1 MTTKAATIAVYAG
14 TFDPIT
20 LGHEDITRRAATLFD
35 RIIIA
40 IADSKSKKP
49 LFTLDERI
57 EIAREAFADIPT
69 IDVMGFSGILMNFVR
84 QQGARVVVRGVRS
97 VTDFDYEFQLAGM
110 NRNMYPEVET
120 IFLTPGEKHAYVSAT
135 LVREISLLG
144 GDASQFVSPRVAA
157 RLAERVRQRQ
167 AL

>member
-1 MTTKAATIAVYAG
+1 MTTKAVYAG

-20 LGHEDITRRAATLFD
+20 LGHEDITRRAATMFD
-35 RIIIA
+35 SIIIA

-57 EIAREAFADIPT
+57 AIAHEAFADTPNVE
-69 IDVMGFSGILMNFVR
+69 VMGFSGILMNFVR

-110 NRNMYPEVET
+110 NRNLYPEVET

-135 LVREISLLG
+135 LVREIAMLG
-144 GDASQFVSPRVAA
+144 GDASQFVSPNVAA
-157 RLAERVRQRQ
+157 RLAQKRKG
-167 AL
+167 

>member
-1 MTTKAATIAVYAG
+1 MTTKAVYAG

-35 RIIIA
+35 SIIIA

-57 EIAREAFADIPT
+57 AIAREAFADTPNVE
-69 IDVMGFSGILMNFVR
+69 VMGFSGILMNFVR

-110 NRNMYPEVET
+110 NRSLYPEVET

-135 LVREISLLG
+135 LVREITMLG
-144 GDASQFVSPRVAA
+144 GDASQFVSPNVAA
-157 RLAERVRQRQ
+157 RLVQKRKG
-167 AL
+167 

>member
-1 MTTKAATIAVYAG
+1 MTTKAVYAG

-35 RIIIA
+35 SIIIA

-57 EIAREAFADIPT
+57 AIAREAFADTPNVE
-69 IDVMGFSGILMNFVR
+69 VMGFSGILMNFVR

-110 NRNMYPEVET
+110 NRNLYPEVET

-135 LVREISLLG
+135 LVREIAMLG
-144 GDASQFVSPRVAA
+144 GDASQFVSPNVAA
-157 RLAERVRQRQ
+157 RLAQKRKG
-167 AL
+167 

>member
-1 MTTKAATIAVYAG
+1 MTTKAVYAG

-20 LGHEDITRRAATLFD
+20 LGHEDITRRAAKLFD
-35 RIIIA
+35 SIIIA

-57 EIAREAFADIPT
+57 AIAREAFSDTPNVE
-69 IDVMGFSGILMNFVR
+69 VMGFSGILMNFVR

-97 VTDFDYEFQLAGM
+97 VTDFDYECQLAGM
-110 NRNMYPEVET
+110 NRNLYPEVET

-135 LVREISLLG
+135 LVREIAMLG
-144 GDASQFVSPRVAA
+144 GDASQFVSPNVAA
-157 RLAERVRQRQ
+157 RLAQKRKG
-167 AL
+167 

>member
-1 MTTKAATIAVYAG
+1 MTTKAVYAG

-20 LGHEDITRRAATLFD
+20 LGHEDITRRAATMFD
-35 RIIIA
+35 SIIIA

-57 EIAREAFADIPT
+57 AIAHEAFADTPNVE
-69 IDVMGFSGILMNFVR
+69 VMGFSGILMNFVR

-110 NRNMYPEVET
+110 NRKLFPEVESL
-120 IFLTPGEKHAYVSAT
+120 FLTPAEEFLFISAT
-135 LVREISLLG
+135 LVREISVLG
-144 GDASQFVSPRVAA
+144 GDVSRFVSPYVEKCLR
-157 RLAERVRQRQ
+157 EKIK
-167 AL
+167 ALGG

>member
-1 MTTKAATIAVYAG
+1 MTTKAVYAG

-35 RIIIA
+35 SIIIA

-57 EIAREAFADIPT
+57 AIAREAFADTPN
-69 IDVMGFSGILMNFVR
+69 VEVLGFSGILMNFVR

-110 NRNMYPEVET
+110 NRSLYPEVET

-135 LVREISLLG
+135 LVREITMLG
-144 GDASQFVSPRVAA
+144 GDASQFVSPNVAA
-157 RLAERVRQRQ
+157 RLVQKRKG
-167 AL
+167 

>member
-1 MTTKAATIAVYAG
+1 MTTKAVYAG

-20 LGHEDITRRAATLFD
+20 LGHEDITRRAATMFD
-35 RIIIA
+35 SIIIA

-57 EIAREAFADIPT
+57 AIAREAFADTPNVE
-69 IDVMGFSGILMNFVR
+69 VMGFSGILMNFVR

-110 NRNMYPEVET
+110 NRKLFPEVESL
-120 IFLTPGEKHAYVSAT
+120 FLTPAEEFLFISAT
-135 LVREISLLG
+135 LVREISVLG
-144 GDASQFVSPRVAA
+144 GDVSRFVSPYVEKCLR
-157 RLAERVRQRQ
+157 EKIK
-167 AL
+167 ALGG

>member
-1 MTTKAATIAVYAG
+1 MTTKAVYAG

-35 RIIIA
+35 SIIIA

-57 EIAREAFADIPT
+57 AIAHEVFADTPNVE
-69 IDVMGFSGILMNFVR
+69 VMGFSGILMNFVR

-110 NRNMYPEVET
+110 NRNLYPEVET

-135 LVREISLLG
+135 LVREIAMLG
-144 GDASQFVSPRVAA
+144 GDASQFVSPNVAA
-157 RLAERVRQRQ
+157 RLAQKRKG
-167 AL
+167 

>member
-1 MTTKAATIAVYAG
+1 MTTKAVYAG

-35 RIIIA
+35 SIIIA

-57 EIAREAFADIPT
+57 AIAHEAFADTPNVE
-69 IDVMGFSGILMNFVR
+69 VMGFSGILMNFVR

-110 NRNMYPEVET
+110 NRSLYPEVET

-135 LVREISLLG
+135 LVREITMLG
-144 GDASQFVSPRVAA
+144 GDASQFVSPNVAA
-157 RLAERVRQRQ
+157 RLVQKRKG
-167 AL
+167 

>member
-1 MTTKAATIAVYAG
+1 MTTKAVYAG

-20 LGHEDITRRAATLFD
+20 LGHEDITRRAATMFD
-35 RIIIA
+35 SIIIA

-57 EIAREAFADIPT
+57 AIAHEAFADTPNVE
-69 IDVMGFSGILMNFVR
+69 VMGFSGILMNFVR

-110 NRNMYPEVET
+110 NRSLYPEVET

-135 LVREISLLG
+135 LVREITMLG
-144 GDASQFVSPRVAA
+144 GDASQFVSPNVAA
-157 RLAERVRQRQ
+157 RLVQKRKG
-167 AL
+167 

>member
-1 MTTKAATIAVYAG
+1 MTTRAVYAG

-20 LGHEDITRRAATLFD
+20 LGHEDITRRAAKLFD
-35 RIIIA
+35 SIIIA

-57 EIAREAFADIPT
+57 AIAREAFSDTPNVE
-69 IDVMGFSGILMNFVR
+69 VMGFSGILMNFVR

-110 NRNMYPEVET
+110 NRNLYPEVET

-135 LVREISLLG
+135 LVREIAMLG
-144 GDASQFVSPRVAA
+144 GDASQFVSPNVAA
-157 RLAERVRQRQ
+157 RLAQKRKG
-167 AL
+167 

>member
-1 MTTKAATIAVYAG
+1 MTTKAVYAG

-35 RIIIA
+35 SIIIA

-57 EIAREAFADIPT
+57 AIAHEAFADTPNVE
-69 IDVMGFSGILMNFVR
+69 VMGFSGILMNFVR

-110 NRNMYPEVET
+110 NRSLYPEVET

-135 LVREISLLG
+135 LVREIAMLG
-144 GDASQFVSPRVAA
+144 GDASQFVSPNVAA
-157 RLAERVRQRQ
+157 RLAQKRKG
-167 AL
+167 

>member
-1 MTTKAATIAVYAG
+1 MTTKAVYAG

-35 RIIIA
+35 SIIIA

-57 EIAREAFADIPT
+57 AIAHEAFADTPNVE
-69 IDVMGFSGILMNFVR
+69 VMGFSGILMNFVR

-110 NRNMYPEVET
+110 NRNLYPEVET

-135 LVREISLLG
+135 LVREIAMLG
-144 GDASQFVSPRVAA
+144 GDASQFVSPNVAA
-157 RLAERVRQRQ
+157 RLAQKRKG
-167 AL
+167 

>member
-1 MTTKAATIAVYAG
+1 MTTKAVYAG

-35 RIIIA
+35 SIIIA

-57 EIAREAFADIPT
+57 AIACEAFADTPNVE
-69 IDVMGFSGILMNFVR
+69 VMGFSGILMNFVR

-110 NRNMYPEVET
+110 NRNLYPEVET
-120 IFLTPGEKHAYVSAT
+120 IFLTPGEKHAYLSAT
-135 LVREISLLG
+135 LVREIAMLG
-144 GDASQFVSPRVAA
+144 GDASRFVSPNVAA
-157 RLAERVRQRQ
+157 RLVQKRKG
-167 AL
+167 